1 MAVLVATVD
10 GYHVVTSSGEQR
22 SALEGHRVEALSPG
36 PRGTWIAV
44 VDRHEIWQHG
54 DDGKWSALAATDLD
68 LTCVVTVD
76 GVVFA
81 GAAGPRMLRLGDG
94 PGGDRVL
101 APLGG
106 FDAVAGR
113 DEWHQVG
120 SPLEVRSLSATAD
133 GGALLANVHVGGILR
148 SETEVGRGSRRSTSA
163 PTSTRCAPTRRGATS
178 SWRPPRS
185 AWA

>member
-36 PRGTWIAV
+36 PRGAWIAV

-148 SETEVGRGSRRSTSA
+148 SDDGGGSWQPTIDVGADVHEVRA
-163 PTSTRCAPTRRGATS
+163 HPTRSDVVMAA
-178 SWRPPRS
+178 PRS
-185 AWA
+185 ACA